1 MEHIQYRLPWSASGT
16 ERLLSLFR
24 FGNGPR
30 KAYIQASLHADELPG
45 MRVAVEL
52 KRCLLEL
59 EAQGRLNGTI
69 ELVPIANPI
78 GIAQMFQAT
87 HQGRFEFGSGKNFN
101 RDFPELTD
109 AIVPLLAGRL
119 GDDAGANVALIRRTM
134 GEALEQL
141 PAPASELDGLRRLLL
156 QHACDADVVLDLHC
170 DFESVMLLYAMPQ
183 NWPRL
188 RSLAARLYAGVALL
202 AEAAGGSA
210 FDEACASPW
219 LQLAEHFPEAD
230 IPLACVATT
239 IELRG
244 MADTER
250 EPCIDSAQA
259 ILGYLADQGLITGDW
274 PPEPPCICEATP
286 FAGAQYAYAPHPGV
300 VSYLQPLGA
309 RVSVGDPLFEVI
321 DPLTDRHSLVQ
332 AATDGILY
340 ARERLRFAQPGLWL
354 AKVAGNTPIRQGRLL
369 SD

>member
-1 MEHIQYRLPWSASGT
+1 MKHIQYLLPWSASGT
-16 ERLLSLFR
+16 ERKLSLFR
-24 FGNGPR
+24 FGSGPR

-52 KRCLLEL
+52 KRRLQEL
-59 EAQGRLNGTI
+59 EEQGRLNGII
-69 ELVPIANPI
+69 ELVPMANPI

-87 HQGRFEFGSGKNFN
+87 HQGRFEFSSGKNFN
-101 RDFPELTD
+101 RDFPELTESVAQQVEGQLGED
-109 AIVPLLAGRL
+109 AN
-119 GDDAGANVALIRRTM
+119 ANIALIRSAMRD
-134 GEALEQL
+134 ALTHL
-141 PAPASELDGLRRLLL
+141 PAATSELDGLRRLLM

-170 DFESVMLLYAMPQ
+170 DFESIMLLYAMPQ

-188 RSLAARLYAGVALL
+188 SSLAARLDAEVALL
-202 AEAAGGSA
+202 AEAAGGNA
-210 FDEACASPW
+210 FDEACAIPW
-219 LQLAEHFPEAD
+219 RHLAERFAHAN

-250 EPCIDSAQA
+250 EQCVDSAQA
-259 ILGYLADQGLITGDW
+259 ILGYLADQGLISGVW
-274 PPEPPCICEATP
+274 PAAPPSRCEATP

-309 RVSVGDPLFEVI
+309 HVKVGDPLFEVL
-321 DPLTDRHSLVQ
+321 DPLTDQHSVVH
-332 AATDGILY
+332 ASTDGILY

-354 AKVAGNTPIRQGRLL
+354 AKVAGKSPIRQGRLL

>member
-1 MEHIQYRLPWSASGT
+1 MKHIQYLLPWSASGT
-16 ERLLSLFR
+16 ERKLSLFR
-24 FGNGPR
+24 FGSGPR

-52 KRCLLEL
+52 KRRLLEL
-59 EAQGRLNGTI
+59 EEQGLLNGVI
-69 ELVPIANPI
+69 ELVPMANPI

-87 HQGRFEFGSGKNFN
+87 HQGRFEFSSGKNFN
-101 RDFPELTD
+101 RDFPELAEAVTRQLD
-109 AIVPLLAGRL
+109 GQL
-119 GDDAGANVALIRRTM
+119 GDDANANIALIRRAM
-134 GEALEQL
+134 GDALTNM
-141 PAPASELDGLRRLLL
+141 PAPTSELDGLRRLLL

-170 DFESVMLLYAMPQ
+170 DFESIMLLYAMPQ
-183 NWPRL
+183 NWSRL
-188 RSLAARLYAGVALL
+188 SSLAARLGAGVALL
-202 AEAAGGSA
+202 AEAAGGNA
-210 FDEACASPW
+210 FDEACAIPW
-219 LQLAEHFPEAD
+219 LHLAERFPEAN

-250 EPCIDSAQA
+250 EQCVDSAQA
-259 ILGYLADQGLITGDW
+259 ILGYLAEQDLISGDW
-274 PPEPPCICEATP
+274 PAAPPSRCEATP

-309 RVSVGDPLFEVI
+309 HVKVGDPLFEVI
-321 DPLTDRHSLVQ
+321 DPLTDQHSVVH
-332 AATDGILY
+332 ASTDGILY

>member
-1 MEHIQYRLPWSASGT
+1 MEHIEYLLPWGASGT
-16 ERLLSLFR
+16 ERRLSLFR
-24 FGNGPR
+24 FGSGPR

-52 KRCLLEL
+52 KQRLRVLE
-59 EAQGRLNGTI
+59 EQGRLNGVV
-69 ELVPIANPI
+69 ELVPMANPI

-87 HQGRFEFGSGKNFN
+87 HQGRFEFSSGKNFN
-101 RDFPELTD
+101 RDFPELAEAVAQQLEGQLGKD
-109 AIVPLLAGRL
+109 ADTNI
-119 GDDAGANVALIRRTM
+119 ALIRQAM
-134 GEALEQL
+134 SVALSDM
-141 PAPASELDGLRRLLL
+141 PPPTSELDGLRRLLM

-170 DFESVMLLYAMPQ
+170 DFESIMLLYAMPQ

-188 RSLAARLYAGVALL
+188 RSLAARLGADVALL
-202 AEAAGGSA
+202 TEAAGGSA
-210 FDEACASPW
+210 FDEACAIPW
-219 LQLAEHFPEAD
+219 LHLAERFPEAD

-250 EPCIDSAQA
+250 EQCIESAQA
-259 ILGYLADQGLITGDW
+259 ILGYLAEQGLISGDW
-274 PPEPPCICEATP
+274 PDAPPNRCEATP

-309 RVSVGDPLFEVI
+309 RVRVGDPLFEVI
-321 DPLTDRHSLVQ
+321 DPLTDRHSIVR
-332 AATDGILY
+332 ASTDGILY

-354 AKVAGNTPIRQGRLL
+354 AKVAGTRPIRQGRLL

>member
-16 ERLLSLFR
+16 ERQLSLFR
-24 FGNGPR
+24 FGSGPR

-52 KRCLLEL
+52 KRCLLSL

-109 AIVPLLAGRL
+109 TVAARLAGRL
-119 GDDAGANVALIRRTM
+119 GDDADTNIALIRRAM

-188 RSLAARLYAGVALL
+188 HSLAARLYADVALL
-202 AEAAGGSA
+202 DEAAGGSA

-219 LQLAEHFPEAD
+219 LQLAQRFPEAD

-250 EPCIDSAQA
+250 EPCVDSAQA
-259 ILGYLADQGLITGDW
+259 ILGYLADQGLIRGDW
-274 PPEPPCICEATP
+274 PAPPPCTCEATP

-321 DPLTDRHSLVQ
+321 DPLTDRHSLVH
-332 AATDGILY
+332 ADTDGILY